1 MKHEK
6 YEKLV
11 ELYTIL
17 EEKLGDVLKPQ
28 CSDLMDNPK
37 FVKVYRLIL
46 GYSLENFSSEC
57 NLDSNLLKDI
67 ESGKKLEYNIAT
79 KIFETIIRLI
89 KNNKLEKSSPDILSK
104 NYLTFEIIK
113 SKNLH
118 TLAKHQTRYLFFGQT
133 SNRFISF
140 LYILLFINLLSFASP
155 FSFIIKIFVL
165 VLSLIITAY
174 FIFLGTQ
181 FFLWDNDI
189 ISNFIC
195 LLLKKSYL
203 ESNAEIKKILLVLA
217 SRLDDSFIKYHE
229 PYWYFNSIRKELAD
243 VIRDYI
249 LPNINE
255 TNKDKIL
262 IYFEN
267 ISVFLSSYSID
278 EYEEIKKLTIDIK
291 TEFVEKRNI
300 EQTKYDRLILAL
312 NSGFISP
319 AFYVVKNIIDI
330 LIKTSAYWILAVIV
344 GSVTYYLTNNLQ
356 FSGLIIAFLG
366 SIFVIYTNIVNKS
379 K

>member
-1 MKHEK
+1 M
-6 YEKLV
+6 
-11 ELYTIL
+11 
-17 EEKLGDVLKPQ
+17 
-28 CSDLMDNPK
+28 
-37 FVKVYRLIL
+37 
-46 GYSLENFSSEC
+46 
-57 NLDSNLLKDI
+57 
-67 ESGKKLEYNIAT
+67 
-79 KIFETIIRLI
+79 
-89 KNNKLEKSSPDILSK
+89 
-104 NYLTFEIIK
+104 
-113 SKNLH
+113 
-118 TLAKHQTRYLFFGQT
+118 
-133 SNRFISF
+133 
-140 LYILLFINLLSFASP
+140 SFASQ

-174 FIFLGTQ
+174 FIFLRTQ

-195 LLLKKSYL
+195 LLLKKSYP

-229 PYWYFNSIRKELAD
+229 PYWYLNSIRKELAD
-243 VIRDYI
+243 AIRDYI
-249 LPNINE
+249 HPNINE

-267 ISVFLSSYSID
+267 ISVFLSSYSI
-278 EYEEIKKLTIDIK
+278 EQYEEIKKTIDNIK
-291 TEFVEKRNI
+291 SNFTKGISTERV
-300 EQTKYDRLILAL
+300 QTNVGKLIHLL
-312 NSGFISP
+312 NSGVISP

-330 LIKTSAYWILAVIV
+330 LIKTSAYWILAVII

-366 SIFVIYTNIVNKS
+366 SIFVIYNNIVNKP